1 MRIKRGDIFWVNLD
15 PTVGDEVAKTRP
27 CLIIQNDL
35 GNRHSKKT
43 IIAPFL
49 KVNNYPF
56 VVNVKPTSR
65 NGLDQ
70 ERGLDLSHIRSVSIQ
85 RINTKLGEIEPE
97 YWSEIKQAILVQL
110 GFDNRLG

>member
-1 MRIKRGDIFWVNLD
+1 MKIRRGDIVWVNLD

-27 CLIIQNDL
+27 CLVIQNDL

-49 KVNNYPF
+49 KVKNYPF
-56 VVNVKPTSR
+56 VVNVKPTSK
-65 NGLDQ
+65 NGLDK

-85 RINTKLGEIEPE
+85 RINDKLGEIEPK
-97 YWSEIKQAILVQL
+97 YWSEICQAILVQL
-110 GFDNRLG
+110 GFDEMFT